1 MDEVSFGP
9 EREAR
14 LPPRYRR
21 MLVAVAAGVV
31 TAGSAAGIGLV
42 VTTHHA
48 VSAPPGV
55 SAPAA
60 APVSSGCPHVQ
71 PTWPNVAGLPASMR
85 AGALKVIVDSQF
97 GGRCRV
103 SR

>member
-14 LPPRYRR
+14 FPPRYRR
-21 MLVAVAAGVV
+21 MLVAVAAGVL
-31 TAGSAAGIGLV
+31 TAGVAAGIGLV

-55 SAPAA
+55 SVPAA
-60 APVSSGCPHVQ
+60 APASSGCPHVQ
-71 PTWPNVAGLPASMR
+71 PTWPNVEALPASMR

-103 SR
+103 SQ

>member
-14 LPPRYRR
+14 FPSRYRR
-21 MLVAVAAGVV
+21 ILVAVAAGVV
-31 TAGSAAGIGLV
+31 AAGVAAGIGLV

-48 VSAPPGV
+48 VSSPPGA

-71 PTWPNVAGLPASMR
+71 PTWPNVEALPPSMR